1 MALSIRT
8 STYKEEKDMTNE
20 EAKAALAKLIG
31 CEYTEAIKAEITR
44 LTGRVLVVGPNEP
57 HTKEINNARIQVLT
71 DDKGVITGVCFG

>member
-57 HTKEINNARIQVLT
+57 HTKEINNSSRISCPLHYT
-71 DDKGVITGVCFG
+71 PLRKRLA